1 MATTVTVSVGGQNH
15 TIGCG
20 PGEEERVTEL
30 AEYLDSRAAEL
41 TASGAQPSYN
51 RLLLMTALMIADD
64 LANALD
70 DVDRAR
76 EQVAAETGV
85 SVNRILAVARE
96 FAAAPVF
103 LTAEA
108 AMAARRAGEH
118 WAAPRCMTERQYER
132 LVSSTQDRAGLISQE
147 RDGRHL
153 IYRADFARM
162 NSLLGYL
169 TEHCCEG
176 QPCELTSPGTC
187 TTC

>member
-20 PGEEERVTEL
+20 PGEEARVTEL

-76 EQVAAETGV
+76 EQVAAETAG
-85 SVNRILAVARE
+85 AAP
-96 FAAAPVF
+96 AAAPSVDPAR
-103 LTAEA
+103 LTRIA
-108 AMAARRAGEH
+108 
-118 WAAPRCMTERQYER
+118 ER
-132 LVSSTQDRAGLISQE
+132 LEAYADRL
-147 RDGRHL
+147 D
-153 IYRADFARM
+153 AD
-162 NSLLGYL
+162 
-169 TEHCCEG
+169 
-176 QPCELTSPGTC
+176 
-187 TTC
+187 

>member
-20 PGEEERVTEL
+20 PGEEARVTEL

-76 EQVAAETGV
+76 EQVAAETEG
-85 SVNRILAVARE
+85 
-96 FAAAPVF
+96 AAP
-103 LTAEA
+103 TATA
-108 AMAARRAGEH
+108 PVDRARLASI
-118 WAAPRCMTERQYER
+118 AER
-132 LVSSTQDRAGLISQE
+132 LEAYADRLES
-147 RDGRHL
+147 D
-153 IYRADFARM
+153 
-162 NSLLGYL
+162 
-169 TEHCCEG
+169 
-176 QPCELTSPGTC
+176 
-187 TTC
+187 